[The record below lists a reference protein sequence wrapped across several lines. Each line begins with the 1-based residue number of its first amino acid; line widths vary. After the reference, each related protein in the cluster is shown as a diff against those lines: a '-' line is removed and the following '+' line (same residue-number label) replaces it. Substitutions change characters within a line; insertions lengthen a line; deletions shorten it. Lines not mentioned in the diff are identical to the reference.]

1 MTPDPDAADRAPRAA
16 TRRPRLARRR
26 PEGSGTGLA
35 VNALPP
41 PAIDGAVQP
50 GYARVP
56 GALRLPV
63 HTLPQPDE
71 TTCGPTCLHAVYR
84 YWGDDTPLPDV
95 IARTHR
101 LEEGGTFAVYLGCD
115 ALRNGYRAA
124 LYTYNVTVFDP
135 TWFTEPGVDIAERLR
150 RQCEAKGSSRIVDV
164 TRGYLEFLERGG
176 RLRFADLSPALVRT
190 LLRFKLPIIT
200 GLSSTYLY
208 RARREFGVAATP
220 DDVRGVPVGH
230 FVVIAGHDPQ
240 QRRVLVVDPYQPH
253 PYGKSHEYWIS
264 IDRAVAA
271 ILLGIVTHDANLLVV
286 YPRRRAGAPVP

>member
-1 MTPDPDAADRAPRAA
+1 MAADSPPLATVPAGLA
-16 TRRPRLARRR
+16 TRSAQSRSPAACAG
-26 PEGSGTGLA
+26 PA
-35 VNALPP
+35 VSAVPP
-41 PAIDGAVQP
+41 PAMDGAVRP
-50 GYARVP
+50 AHATTP

-84 YWGDDTPLPDV
+84 YWGESQSLAQV

-101 LEEGGTFAVYLGCD
+101 LEQGGTFAVYLGCD

-135 TWFTEPGVDIAERLR
+135 TWFTQPGVDIADRLA
-150 RQCEAKGSSRIVDV
+150 RQLEAKGTPRLHAV
-164 TRGYLEFLERGG
+164 TAGYLEFLAQGG
-176 RLRFADLSPALVRT
+176 RLRFADLSPALVRG

-208 RARREFGVAATP
+208 RARREFGPADTP

-230 FVVIAGHDPQ
+230 FVVIAGHDAVR
-240 QRRVLVVDPYQPH
+240 RRVLVVDPYQPH

-286 YPRRRAGAPVP
+286 YPRRRAPASVP